1 DLLAEHKG
9 IALDLASIPAEDPRT
24 YAMIRRADT
33 IGVFQIE
40 SRAQMATLPRM
51 KPERFYDLVVEVAI
65 IRPGPIVGRM
75 VHPYLQR
82 RAGKEPVV
90 YPHPS
95 LEPVLARTLGVPL
108 FQEQL
113 LRIAMTAAGFSG
125 GEAEELRRAMGF
137 KRSRGRMEKLELRLR
152 EGMRKNGIIGKA
164 ADEIIVGI
172 TSFALYGFPES
183 HAASFALIAYASS
196 YLKCHHPAAFC
207 AAMLNCYPLG
217 FYHPATLIKDAQHHG
232 VEVRPVDVTQSSWR

>member
-1 DLLAEHKG
+1 
-9 IALDLASIPAEDPRT
+9 
-24 YAMIRRADT
+24 M
-33 IGVFQIE
+33 
-40 SRAQMATLPRM
+40 
-51 KPERFYDLVVEVAI
+51 
-65 IRPGPIVGRM
+65 
-75 VHPYLQR
+75 
-82 RAGKEPVV
+82 
-90 YPHPS
+90 
-95 LEPVLARTLGVPL
+95 
-108 FQEQL
+108 
-113 LRIAMTAAGFSG
+113 AMTAAGFSG

-152 EGMRKNGIIGKA
+152 EGMRKNGITGKA
-164 ADEIIVGI
+164 ADEIILGI

-232 VEVRPVDVTQSSWR
+232 VEVRPVDVAQSNWRCTLEQSGSALAMRLGLKYINGLREETGLRIENERRLRSFNSIADLARRVTPNRRELDTLAFSGALAAFGKAPARSAVASLGIGARPGEPLRGRRSPAQ